1 MRLPWY
7 FTGHGLQSKGLD
19 VKKKKNVRP
28 PAARQRL
35 QANAKAAKVNSPR
48 NLTPA
53 LCDRL
58 RRDLLNACRKVAETH
73 GLTVEGGEL
82 GDIDLRHGFDIG
94 FRVGIPTAD
103 GSLYSAD
110 RALFEVLAEHFGL
123 KPSDYGRT
131 FRTGGEA
138 FRITAINPN
147 RPKYPI
153 SAERIADGRGYKFT
167 TDNVTLYLQNS
178 ERQSVR

>member
-1 MRLPWY
+1 M
-7 FTGHGLQSKGLD
+7 
-19 VKKKKNVRP
+19 KKNVRP

-35 QANAKAAKVNSPR
+35 QANAKAVKVNSPR

-58 RRDLLNACRKVAETH
+58 RLDLLNACRKVAETH

-82 GDIDLRHGFDIG
+82 SDIDLRHGFDIE
-94 FRVGIPTAD
+94 FSVGIPMND
-103 GSLYSAD
+103 GSLYSVD
-110 RALFEVLAEHFGL
+110 RALFEVLAEPFGL
-123 KPSDYGRT
+123 KPSDYGRI
-131 FRTGGEA
+131 FRTGGET

-153 SAERIADGRGYKFT
+153 SAERLADSRGYKFT
-167 TDNVTLYLQNS
+167 VENIEMYLKAA
-178 ERQSVR
+178 EH